1 MFFFLPAANHWFH
14 CPPQV
19 LSPFLQLGLLFS
31 AVFIWLPC
39 IWRSGKRVNFRL
51 GRLSW
56 AQQLYSSISI
66 YIFKHHPAMPNQWQ
80 WFVLGIH
87 ASLIKKKRK
96 TCHLFFL
103 SFLRLVTSQLR
114 AIQFLSPPCFSLK
127 CPMTSMQAS
136 ALFLFVLMIS
146 DTVAHWHI
154 FETLPFTSGIP
165 CYGFSSSFFIDPSFP
180 LLNVRV
186 PQGSTYSYRIMAH

>member
-87 ASLIKKKRK
+87 ASLIKKKK
-96 TCHLFFL
+96 ENLSPLLPFIFTSCHFSTQSNPVPVSTMLLSEVSNDLHASFCSFLICPHDIWYCCSLTYLWDSALHFWDTMLWIFFL
-103 SFLRLVTSQLR
+103 LLHR
-114 AIQFLSPPCFSLK
+114 
-127 CPMTSMQAS
+127 
-136 ALFLFVLMIS
+136 
-146 DTVAHWHI
+146 
-154 FETLPFTSGIP
+154 
-165 CYGFSSSFFIDPSFP
+165 SFFSTPKC
-180 LLNVRV
+180 
-186 PQGSTYSYRIMAH
+186 QGSSGFHL